1 MTNWI
6 ALLAFAVSAT
16 ATPSA
21 GQSQADIVN
30 SGSTNTRGY
39 VLHVTRSGSVL
50 VDAQDGAGFHSASTS
65 PDLAASLFEA
75 LAAAQPFSELPL
87 GRCMKSASFGYS
99 VRIRYDGASTPDLT
113 CAIGP
118 EEKTLASLVSEI
130 TRDAHLSDFT
140 LRRRPIGPLRTPF
153 PTPQPS

>member
-6 ALLAFAVSAT
+6 ALLAFAASAT
-16 ATPSA
+16 ATPGS
-21 GQSQADIVN
+21 GQSQADILN

-39 VLHVTRSGSVL
+39 VLHVGRSGSIL

-65 PDLAASLFEA
+65 PDLAGRFFEA
-75 LAAAQPFSELPL
+75 LAAAQPFSDLPL

-99 VRIRYDGASTPDLT
+99 VRIRYAGETTPDLT
-113 CAIGP
+113 CAISA
-118 EEKTLASLVSEI
+118 EEKALASLASEI
-130 TRDAHLSDFT
+130 ARDAHVSDFS
-140 LRRRPIGPLRTPF
+140 LRRRPIAPLRTPF

>member
-6 ALLAFAVSAT
+6 ALLAFATSAT
-16 ATPSA
+16 ATPVT

-39 VLHVTRSGSVL
+39 VLHVERSGSMF
-50 VDAQDGAGFHSASTS
+50 VDAQDGVGFHSASTS
-65 PDLAASLFEA
+65 PDLAGRLFEA

-99 VRIRYDGASTPDLT
+99 VRIHYDGATTPDLT
-113 CAIGP
+113 CAFGP
-118 EEKTLASLVSEI
+118 VERNLASLVSEI
-130 TRDAHLSDFT
+130 TRDANVSNSN
-140 LRRRPIGPLRTPF
+140 LRRRPIGPLRA
-153 PTPQPS
+153 PSPAARPS